1 MNGYLIPSWYK
12 QEATP
17 QSSLT
22 LVTFLFGFSSA
33 CAVFT
38 ATTIVAQAYRILYR
52 SKRLFT
58 HPYVVMI
65 TAVWLSSVIYS
76 LISYLFVQ
84 DKIPPSFWLF
94 FAIREFIRH
103 IKRYGTQCL
112 MHIII
117 NRIALII
124 YDGRRVVRLKWAV
137 ALILGL
143 VNISVFIVWMPA
155 RLQIS
160 PAWIHFNEI
169 WDRVE
174 KGIFALIDLGLNLY
188 FIYLVRS
195 ELVAHGL
202 TKYTALYKFNLVM
215 IVFSLSLDVIL
226 IGIMSLPDSFVIYS
240 YIQFHPIIYTLK
252 LAIEMNMAELIIK
265 IVKSTS
271 ALHENHYAPSLSAPP
286 RPTPE
291 SPSEVT
297 AVANSSDQSA
307 DQSPISE
314 PASGEI
320 FRVRPMPSSFDAGD
334 VVNQKASVAGG
345 SVLGQLLEPSR
356 GNRPRLMRNASE
368 MTTLEMTVGYLNRAS
383 VISAEK
389 SAC

>member
-1 MNGYLIPSWYK
+1 MADMGGLLIPPWYRTEVTD
-12 QEATP
+12 QF
-17 QSSLT
+17 SLT
-22 LVTFLFGFSSA
+22 LITFLFGFSSA

-58 HPYVVMI
+58 HPYVLMI
-65 TAVWLSSVIYS
+65 SGVWLASVIYS
-76 LISYLFVQ
+76 LISYLYVHSI
-84 DKIPPSFWLF
+84 IPPSFWLF
-94 FAIREFIRH
+94 FAILCLWTIQ
-103 IKRYGTQCL
+103 TQCL

-124 YDGRRVVRLKWAV
+124 YDGRRVVRLKWTVAV
-137 ALILGL
+137 LLGL

-174 KGIFALIDLGLNLY
+174 KGIFAGIDLGLNLY

-195 ELVAHGL
+195 ELIAHGL
-202 TKYTALYKFNLVM
+202 TKYKALYKFNIVM
-215 IVFSLSLDVIL
+215 IFFSLSLDVIL
-226 IGIMSLPDSFVIYS
+226 IGIMSLPDSFVVYS
-240 YIQFHPIIYTLK
+240 YIQFHPLMYLIK

-265 IVKSTS
+265 IVRSTS
-271 ALHENHYAPSLSAPP
+271 AHQNNHYVTSLPPPP

-291 SPSEVT
+291 RSGNSGSTV
-297 AVANSSDQSA
+297 VANSGDQSLE
-307 DQSPISE
+307 QSPLSE
-314 PASGEI
+314 PAPGDL
-320 FRVRPMPSSFDAGD
+320 FQLRQMPSTFDAGD
-334 VVNQKASVAGG
+334 VVDQKASVTEGAT
-345 SVLGQLLEPSR
+345 VGQLLDPNSA
-356 GNRPRLMRNASE
+356 RPKLLRNASE
-368 MTTLEMTVGYLNRAS
+368 MTTLEITAGYVNRAS